1 MGTHTA
7 AHRFAPFFMTGR
19 LADALLRVDKNDAED
34 TDPFHIPVHRI
45 ILASSSPVFDALF
58 ESQPLSYEEHWSGR
72 CQSSSSAPVG
82 VWPLKVPNEL
92 SLRLVLEWCYFSTLS
107 EGSLTPLNFW
117 AVRDVA
123 NRLTI
128 EGLVRYV
135 DKWAAEE
142 LANGHLSHALTENDW
157 ANIIV
162 ECVRTGIEDQLLETL
177 VVAAVTMSV
186 DDSKKAA
193 TSKSAWEVAKY
204 RYLRSIVTRK
214 DVTLTAE
221 EIKRLFTSTVTFT
234 KFGISE
240 LVEAHADP
248 ALPREI
254 IAEALMQTLI
264 QKSQLNAP
272 SSVAPESGKPM
283 PNEIVL
289 INDTCSGKD
298 EDVPLMDAIS
308 PAVEPSVGPM
318 QSTLQFIKDVKPLK
332 EDLRHPETISDE
344 TPISAVLARLR
355 QSSLDHIPRS
365 LLLPASQESPNRST
379 QSESTRTSPARNQS
393 CNEAEDDEED
403 LGEDTI
409 TLANVPDLTSQVPI
423 SPILDE
429 GPSFSDE
436 APLIALQEL
445 RKQVQTLMARKNLH
459 ALPSS
464 DMPAGRPRIPQIDH
478 FERPSTP
485 TVLAEV
491 RRRLEDVV
499 EQKDAEDVGDAHHQ
513 PIENAQQTTSDQYT
527 RQTFPAAFAKKSARP
542 HIKQISFA
550 EVPTFITPSP
560 LPGRSPPFSPATPGQ
575 LLGIQESPPEPIQ
588 HNEYIPVESSM
599 TSGSKIIS
607 KSDFTFLDV
616 PLSTGKKQSSTFTNG
631 NTSFR
636 MLGLRKKRRGI
647 IEFFKNS

>member
-1 MGTHTA
+1 MMRKVTPGIT
-7 AHRFAPFFMTGR
+7 PFKKANGY
-19 LADALLRVDKNDAED
+19 LVSNWCISLD
-34 TDPFHIPVHRI
+34 TDPFYIPVHRI

-58 ESQPLSYEEHWSGR
+58 ESQPLSYEDHWSDR

-82 VWPLKVPNEL
+82 VWPLQVPNEL

-123 NRLTI
+123 NRLKI
-128 EGLVRYV
+128 EGLVQYV

-142 LANGHLSHALTENDW
+142 LANGHLSHALTEDDW

-162 ECVRTGIEDQLLETL
+162 ECVRAGIEDQLLGTL
-177 VVAAVTMSV
+177 VVAAVTMSS
-186 DDSKKAA
+186 DDSKKTAA
-193 TSKSAWEVAKY
+193 SESAWEVAKY
-204 RYLRSIVTRK
+204 RYLRVIVTRK
-214 DVTLTAE
+214 DVALTAE

-264 QKSQLNAP
+264 LKSQPNVP
-272 SSVAPESGKPM
+272 SSAAPESGKPM
-283 PNEIVL
+283 SNEIAL
-289 INDTCSGKD
+289 IKDTCGGKD
-298 EDVPLMDAIS
+298 EDLQLLAIS

-318 QSTLQFIKDVKPLK
+318 QSTLQIIKDVQPLK
-332 EDLRHPETISDE
+332 QDLRHPETINDE

-365 LLLPASQESPNRST
+365 LLLPASQETPNRST
-379 QSESTRTSPARNQS
+379 QSESTRTSPARTSPARDQS

-403 LGEDTI
+403 LDGDTI
-409 TLANVPDLTSQVPI
+409 TLANVPELTSQVPV

-436 APLIALQEL
+436 APLIALKEL

-478 FERPSTP
+478 FDRPSTP

-499 EQKDAEDVGDAHHQ
+499 DHKDAEEVGDAHHQ
-513 PIENAQQTTSDQYT
+513 TIENAHQTPVDQYT
-527 RQTFPAAFAKKSARP
+527 RQTFPAALAKKSARP

-560 LPGRSPPFSPATPGQ
+560 LPGRSPQFSPATPGQ
-575 LLGIQESPPEPIQ
+575 LLGIQESPPEPIL
-588 HNEYIPVESSM
+588 HNEFIPVDTSM

-616 PLSTGKKQSSTFTNG
+616 PLSTGKKQSSTFTNA